1 MGEYPMAH
9 LNYSGK
15 VVLRRSLSSLSAP
28 AILMKW
34 LSLLSNSLSPDDNL
48 FISWIESAPTL
59 HLSRG
64 NRLYQGQVIKISSG
78 CCNDDFCLWW
88 SSLSNHTISGC
99 LCCQNLKIN
108 ETIWVIVF
116 LHYVWNFVVKSQFHT
131 PKVWSAPVQ
140 GQRDRSWALRDLQA
154 RGYYAHGR
162 SLEAVRMTI
171 RGRPTVCR
179 YICAYCGIYLQYSN
193 ISAQSHIVIYI
204 CSIIIYLRILWFIPT
219 IF

>member
-1 MGEYPMAH
+1 MAH
-9 LNYSGK
+9 LNCSGK
-15 VVLRRSLSSLSAP
+15 VVLRRSFSSAP
-28 AILMKW
+28 AIFMKW

-64 NRLYQGQVIKISSG
+64 NRSNQGQVIKISIE
-78 CCNDDFCLWW
+78 CCNDDFCLLW
-88 SSLSNHTISGC
+88 SSLSNHTNSAC
-99 LCCQNLKIN
+99 LCCQNLKIY
-108 ETIWVIVF
+108 ETTWAFF
-116 LHYVWNFVVKSQFHT
+116 LQSVWNFVVKSQFDI

-179 YICAYCGIYLQYSN
+179 YIFAYCGLYLQYSN
-193 ISAQSHIVIYI
+193 KSAHTVVYTYNIL
-204 CSIIIYLRILWFIPT
+204 IYLHILWFMPK

>member
-1 MGEYPMAH
+1 MP
-9 LNYSGK
+9 
-15 VVLRRSLSSLSAP
+15 
-28 AILMKW
+28 
-34 LSLLSNSLSPDDNL
+34 
-48 FISWIESAPTL
+48 
-59 HLSRG
+59 LSRG
-64 NRLYQGQVIKISSG
+64 SRSNQGQVIKISIGS
-78 CCNDDFCLWW
+78 CNDDFYLWW

-99 LCCQNLKIN
+99 LCCQNLWIN
-108 ETIWVIVF
+108 ETTWLFF
-116 LHYVWNFVVKSQFHT
+116 LQCVWNFAVKSQFHI

-193 ISAQSHIVIYI
+193 IFAQSHIVIYI

>member
-1 MGEYPMAH
+1 M
-9 LNYSGK
+9 
-15 VVLRRSLSSLSAP
+15 
-28 AILMKW
+28 II
-34 LSLLSNSLSPDDNL
+34 SLLSNSLSPDDNL

-64 NRLYQGQVIKISSG
+64 NRSNQGQVIKISIG
-78 CCNDDFCLWW
+78 CCNDDFCLLF

-108 ETIWVIVF
+108 ETTWAFF
-116 LHYVWNFVVKSQFHT
+116 LQYVWNFVVKSQFHV

-179 YICAYCGIYLQYSN
+179 YICTYCGLYLQYSS
-193 ISAQSHIVIYI
+193 ISAHIEIYI
-204 CSIIIYLRILWFIPT
+204 
-219 IF
+219 